1 VSYTDPD
8 KTIQIT
14 EQNAERNTLP
24 LAQPKAEDSPVY
36 SLLPRR
42 DTTNLTFIRLNVNRL
57 NYGTAM
63 TTLMTLLETAQTQVK
78 GNNKAQELLAQALSE
93 TRQLLEENQLLHS
106 KVNQLEQII
115 QDIRELDARK
125 KCLCRGFGS

>member
-1 VSYTDPD
+1 
-8 KTIQIT
+8 
-14 EQNAERNTLP
+14 
-24 LAQPKAEDSPVY
+24 
-36 SLLPRR
+36 
-42 DTTNLTFIRLNVNRL
+42 
-57 NYGTAM
+57 M

-115 QDIRELDARK
+115 QDIRERDARK